1 MSVVVKKEV
10 PLLKVKAR
18 FGCLD
23 GSAALR
29 VHKNLVYY
37 CIFNSDSAVLLVQA
51 RIHYLCAAS
60 KQRLNNSHTRIHY
73 Y

>member
-1 MSVVVKKEV
+1 
-10 PLLKVKAR
+10 LLKVKAR
-18 FGCLD
+18 FRVGCLD

-51 RIHYLCAAS
+51 RIHYLCATS
-60 KQRLNNSHTRIHY
+60 KQRLYNSHTRIHY